1 MHLTLLAQPLSLE
14 NVSRLD
20 DSEGWYANIRYQPF
34 ILSISM
40 AALFSKVIPKLLEIE
55 GVKYT
60 NNPQD
65 RGGETKFGI
74 SKKQYSHL
82 DIRNLT
88 EAIAVAIYEKD
99 YWLRYRL
106 NEIED
111 QVTANQIFFLII
123 NMDPLKAIEI
133 VQEAVNSTVEYPRL
147 KVDGVLGS
155 VTIAAINSVQKT
167 MGFWVNDGIRIGA
180 IRYYLAVT
188 DRDNSQVINF
198 RGWVRRALS

>member
-1 MHLTLLAQPLSLE
+1 
-14 NVSRLD
+14 
-20 DSEGWYANIRYQPF
+20 
-34 ILSISM
+34 M
-40 AALFSKVIPKLLEIE
+40 AALFSKVIPDLLEIE

-74 SKKQYSHL
+74 SKKQYPHL

-88 EAIAVAIYEKD
+88 EALAVAIYEKD

-106 NEIED
+106 NEIKD
-111 QVTANQIFFLII
+111 QKLANQIFFLII
-123 NMDPLKAIEI
+123 NMDPLNAIEI
-133 VQEAVNSTVEYPRL
+133 VQKAVNASMDYYAVERPKL

-155 VTIAAINSVQKT
+155 ITIKAINVVYDHMLFLLT
-167 MGFWVNDGIRIGA
+167 NAIRLEA

-188 DRDNSQVINF
+188 DHDNSQIVNF